1 MQVARRLGRNSI
13 GIEIKPSLV
22 PIIREKVGFGDN
34 GAGAT
39 TSRKSAS
46 SLKSIP
52 DNFCA
57 AEDTFEEIQGEEEEV
72 EDEYTGGN

>member
-22 PIIREKVGFGDN
+22 PIIRQKVGFGEN
-34 GAGAT
+34 GAGVAI
-39 TSRKSAS
+39 SRKTAS
-46 SLKSIP
+46 SLNSIP

-57 AEDTFEEIQGEEEEV
+57 AEDTFEEIQGEEEV